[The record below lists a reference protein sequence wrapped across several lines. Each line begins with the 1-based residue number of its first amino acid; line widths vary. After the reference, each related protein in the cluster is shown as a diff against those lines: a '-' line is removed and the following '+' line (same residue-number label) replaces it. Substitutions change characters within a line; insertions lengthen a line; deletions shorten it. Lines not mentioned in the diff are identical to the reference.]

1 MGQQLP
7 AIVSRDRNISRCLM
21 REPAVGYDRAEA
33 PRRAGRHG
41 IPTWAASG
49 QHFAPR
55 KVGKPIMARLARARD
70 KGRVVVSQSVALASR
85 LEPWLL
91 L

>member
-7 AIVSRDRNISRCLM
+7 VIVSRDRNIRRCLM
-21 REPAVGYDRAEA
+21 REPAVDYERKHHDA
-33 PRRAGRHG
+33 PDGTAFQ
-41 IPTWAASG
+41 AASG

-70 KGRVVVSQSVALASR
+70 KGYA
-85 LEPWLL
+85 
-91 L
+91 